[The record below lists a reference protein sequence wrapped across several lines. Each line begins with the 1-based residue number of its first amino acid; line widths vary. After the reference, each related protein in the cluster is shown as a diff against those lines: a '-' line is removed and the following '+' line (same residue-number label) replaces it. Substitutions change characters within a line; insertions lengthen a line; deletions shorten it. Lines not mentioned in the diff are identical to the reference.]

1 MSLGHSSWA
10 NCSSSCLPAAS
21 AQTLTYILLPWGG
34 IRQGHSLCRF
44 LIMWDCLSSLTY
56 LSMPVALGAM
66 TVAARKPNCLSKPEL
81 LKNKDMR
88 EKQYLTTYQDS
99 LHVHLPFPGASS
111 LSREGP
117 KSLEDIPLKLLSSC
131 LHLCLIKDFL
141 NVQWSVKI
149 QVSNSAIPLMLFTRV
164 KHRM

>member
-1 MSLGHSSWA
+1 
-10 NCSSSCLPAAS
+10 
-21 AQTLTYILLPWGG
+21 
-34 IRQGHSLCRF
+34 
-44 LIMWDCLSSLTY
+44 
-56 LSMPVALGAM
+56 MPVALGAM

-99 LHVHLPFPGASS
+99 LPVCLPFPGASS
-111 LSREGP
+111 FAREGP
-117 KSLEDIPLKLLSSC
+117 KSLEDIPLKLLGSC

-149 QVSNSAIPLMLFTRV
+149 
-164 KHRM
+164 